1 MTPEPELLLQGG
13 AAIREQIQDQV
24 RACIMLGLLRPGE
37 QLPTV
42 RSMAVE
48 LGVNPNAVE
57 QAYEQLQREG
67 FVTTEDGSGTFA
79 TLPPQGG
86 LPRAGRRA
94 QLETLCLDFLAR
106 TAGWGF
112 SPVEVLQTLHT
123 LAPRSS
129 LSWHQE

>member
-24 RACIMLGLLRPGE
+24 RTCIVLGLLRPGE

-42 RSMAVE
+42 RSVAVE
-48 LGVNPNAVE
+48 LGVNPHAVE

-67 FVTTEDGSGTFA
+67 FVTTEDGSGAFV
-79 TLPPQGG
+79 TLPQGAD

-94 QLETLCLDFLAR
+94 RLESLCLDFLAR

-112 SPVEVLQTLHT
+112 SPAEVLQTLHT

-129 LSWHQE
+129 LS

>member
-1 MTPEPELLLQGG
+1 MMPEPELLLQGG

-24 RACIMLGLLRPGE
+24 RACIVLGLLRTGE

-48 LGVNPNAVE
+48 LGVNPHAVE

-79 TLPPQGG
+79 ALPPHAGLARGG
-86 LPRAGRRA
+86 RQA
-94 QLETLCLDFLAR
+94 QLETLCLEFLAR

-112 SPVEVLQTLHT
+112 SPAEVRQTLDT
-123 LAPRSS
+123 LAPRSL
-129 LSWHQE
+129 LS